1 MHSALFTFSD
11 PEQSAPLQNLD
22 ERLRTLYGN
31 RLQQREIW
39 DPLTQLVYSL
49 CASRTKT
56 PVSHAALRALRD
68 RFDGWPDAQGVVH
81 WEKLRDAP
89 VEQIAETIA
98 MCTFPGEKAKNIK
111 LTLTAISEKTS
122 TLSLDFLR
130 RYKTNKVREWLE
142 QFPGVGSFVTAE
154 VINFSM
160 RRPLFVIDGHHQ
172 RVAARLGL
180 APENATAKRV
190 EDELMKLV
198 PPDWSGVQCDEHHQL
213 VKLHGQTV
221 CRTGEPLCARCALR
235 EVCPTGGGTKRL
247 GKVSSNTSFV

>member
-1 MHSALFTFSD
+1 MIHLALFNLSD
-11 PEQSAPLQNLD
+11 SKKSAPLQDLD
-22 ERLRTLYGN
+22 VRLRVLYGGSVQ
-31 RLQQREIW
+31 RREIW

-68 RFDGWPDAQGVVH
+68 RFDGWPDTQGVVH
-81 WEKLRDAP
+81 WEKLRDAS

-111 LTLTAISEKTS
+111 ATLVAITEKTGA
-122 TLSLDFLR
+122 LSLDFLR
-130 RYKTNKVREWLE
+130 RYKTDKVRAWLE

-172 RVAARLGL
+172 RVAIRLGL
-180 APENATAKRV
+180 APKNATAKRV

-198 PPDWSGVQCDEHHQL
+198 PQDWSGVQCDEHHQV

-221 CRTGEPLCARCALR
+221 CRTGEPLCARCGLR
-235 EVCPTGGGTKRL
+235 EVCPTGGGTRAL
-247 GKVSSNTSFV
+247 GDRIQK